1 MDIQGYIPELKNTSI
16 GYISILKD
24 LKDPDQVPDQVPNS
38 DLIPDLKDQ
47 EMAVMMTMM
56 RIVMTIYQEVL
67 MENDNLNL

>member
-24 LKDPDQVPDQVPNS
+24 LKDPDQVPDS

>member
-1 MDIQGYIPELKNTSI
+1 MVVMDIQGYIPELKNTSI

-24 LKDPDQVPDQVPNS
+24 LKDPDQVPDS

-56 RIVMTIYQEVL
+56 RIVMKIYQEVL